1 MGFFSKLFGHEDNS
15 EEPGKEVMVQ
25 RRKFM
30 DLVLDEEGVH
40 TPDGMLTLNKITRA
54 DIIRNRSLEYGGGGY
69 HASGTG
75 TGTGILSGTVI
86 GGAIAGPLG
95 AIGGGLFGSA
105 VEQESGNSGI
115 MRTTSATLI
124 FESPDL
130 AYSTKVSRDQ
140 VEEAQAFMDAV
151 KDAAGQRRP
160 RKRN

>member
-1 MGFFSKLFGHEDNS
+1 MKFFSKLFGNEDSN
-15 EEPGKEVMVQ
+15 EELGKEVMVQ

-30 DLVLDEEGVH
+30 DLVLNEEGLH
-40 TPDGMLTLNKITRA
+40 TPDGLLTLNKITRA

-69 HASGTG
+69 HASGS
-75 TGTGILSGTVI
+75 GILSGTVI

-105 VEQESGNSGI
+105 VEQESGNNGI

-140 VEEAQAFMDAV
+140 VEEAQAFVDAV
-151 KDAAGQRRP
+151 KDAAGQRRS